1 MIRVVSYSVL
11 FVLVKL
17 VLLVSDRFGL
27 RHLLWTGMAASP
39 VTYALTFQSKVPYL
53 GLTFSPGCLL
63 SDHQGNT
70 ASGDGLSTS
79 TTKVAV
85 TSLFPLS
92 SK

>member
-1 MIRVVSYSVL
+1 MIGVVSYSVL

-27 RHLLWTGMAASP
+27 RHLLWTEMAASP
-39 VTYALTFQSKVPYL
+39 VTYTLNFKSKVPHL

-70 ASGDGLSTS
+70 ASSDGLSTS